1 MIAKN
6 NKKCIICGTAY
17 SYCPNCGA
25 DRKKPSWYAIFD
37 GENCNNIYEILT
49 GYRDGAIT
57 IDEAYNKLKDC
68 DLTKINDEEF
78 NVGTRQKIQEILA
91 SKDEKFTEPVIEVV
105 EPVEET
111 VEEVVEPATVVEEVI
126 TEEKSEVVEE
136 SKKQDNFK
144 RENKF
149 NGNNKHFN
157 KNYK

>member
-1 MIAKN
+1 MISKD
-6 NKKCIICGTAY
+6 NKKCIICGTTY

-49 GYRDGAIT
+49 GYRDGVIT

-68 DLTKINDEEF
+68 DLTKINDEGF

-91 SKDEKFTEPVIEVV
+91 SKDEKFIEPVV

-111 VEEVVEPATVVEEVI
+111 VEETIEEVVESAPVVEEVI
-126 TEEKSEVVEE
+126 EEP
-136 SKKQDNFK
+136 KKQDNFK